1 MLRHI
6 TSRHCALAL
15 LLTSAL
21 PACAGDDKG
30 DTDTDTTA
38 TTDATTTTATT
49 TTASTDTDTATTAET
64 TTDTTGTDTDTDTD
78 TGDID
83 PLCVAPSGVKS
94 GFYVDF
100 SAWEEIDPMAFDVT
114 LKIEAQCTIEALSP
128 GAGALDV
135 ALRCTEGDKI
145 DLPIMLSLSDLP
157 GDFAHTLE
165 QDAAVR
171 LQYRWRSEGHHI
183 EPGHWFILHDAAM
196 EHLHMIGVDYDSP
209 GGGTTTPL
217 TLSADASLCANPCG
231 DEPLD
236 CVDTHRVSVRVSGGG
251 ESVTVLDSHRDA
263 LLANGVTYDVIV
275 PKATRRYCLNCSDS
289 YRLLVSAAP
298 Q

>member
-1 MLRHI
+1 MLRPI
-6 TSRHCALAL
+6 TSRRCALTL

-21 PACAGDDKG
+21 TACAGDDKA
-30 DTDTDTTA
+30 TSDTDTTA
-38 TTDATTTTATT
+38 TTDATT

-64 TTDTTGTDTDTDTD
+64 TTDTSDTDTDTTTDSTTD

-83 PLCVAPSGVKS
+83 PLCVAPSGVKG

-114 LKIEAQCTIEALSP
+114 LEIEAQCTIEALSP
-128 GAGALDV
+128 GASALDV

-145 DLPIMLSLSDLP
+145 DLPITLSLSDLP

-165 QDAAVR
+165 QDAAVH

-231 DEPLD
+231 DEPID

-251 ESVTVLDSHRDA
+251 ESVAVLDGHRDA
-263 LLANGVTYDVIV
+263 LLANGVTYEVIV

-289 YRLLVSAAP
+289 YRLLVSAAS